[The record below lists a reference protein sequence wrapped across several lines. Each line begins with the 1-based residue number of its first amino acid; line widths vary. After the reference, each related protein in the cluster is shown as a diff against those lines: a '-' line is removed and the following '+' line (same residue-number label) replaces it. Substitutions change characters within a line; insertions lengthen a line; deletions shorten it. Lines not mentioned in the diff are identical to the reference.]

1 MKYFII
7 LSWLRIDIRREHSKH
22 SIYVLVCKLT
32 AFVLCFQM
40 RHSIRRHGQGK
51 QDSLNI
57 NLNNRI
63 RAKCKWEED
72 FETELD

>member
-32 AFVLCFQM
+32 AFVLCLQM
-40 RHSIRRHGQGK
+40 RHSIHRHGQGK
-51 QDSLNI
+51 QDSLSI